1 MFGVNGS
8 DAFAPKNSF
17 AYGVALWVFL
27 IATAALSVYCLRPP
41 AAAGEDAPPLAFSA
55 GRALKHLQAIAQ
67 NPRPVGSAGHDRARD
82 YILAELAAQG
92 FETSVFTATALG
104 PRQSIPFRAAKV
116 QNITGRLRGTRGGS
130 AVMLVAHYD
139 SVPTGPGASDD
150 AAAVAALL
158 ETARALKS
166 GPPLKNDVV
175 ILLTDGE
182 ELGLM
187 GASAFVEERRGA
199 GDPAVVFNFEAR
211 GTSGQSVMFET
222 SDQNGWLIREFAEA
236 SPAPAGNSLM
246 YEIYKRLP
254 NDTDFSTFK
263 RAGLAGLNF
272 AYINGL
278 PRYHSATDSIQNLD
292 PGSLQHHGANA
303 LALARHFGNLDF
315 GEAKAV
321 NAVYFNPL
329 GSAFVHYPGGL
340 VIPLAL
346 FALLVFAAAVALGF
360 RKGLLTWRGIF
371 VGIAALLL
379 SGGAT
384 YVASRLALW
393 LLTVLHRGE
402 EFVPW
407 GDTYN
412 SSYYVL
418 ALVSL
423 ACAVVPA
430 VYVWFLRR
438 VRLYDL
444 AVGGVSWWL
453 IAAMLS
459 SLYLPGASYLFVWP
473 LVFASAGLGILFLSE
488 GRRPAL
494 KMTVTALCVAPAIL
508 LLGPMIYMLFTALT
522 FNAAGLVLQLL
533 VLLFGLL
540 VPALGAAAGG
550 RKWLAP
556 AAALSCAVA
565 FLVAGLFNSGFDAN
579 HPKTSSVFYGLNA
592 DSGRAVW
599 ASFDPRP
606 DEWTAQFFPAGGHS
620 AALTELIPTSSSS
633 LLQSEAPA
641 AQMAPPELVLLG
653 EESRGDSRLLRLR
666 VTSPRGA
673 AIVSLY
679 PDAGAQ
685 VVSVSINGKAVPL
698 EGGAAGGGAGQRQ
711 WGLQYYG
718 LPQEG
723 AELSIELKHS
733 GPFKIRATDRSYG
746 LPQLPGLTIK
756 PRPDYM
762 MSSPST
768 PGEMTLVGKSFTF

>member
-1 MFGVNGS
+1 MFGVNES
-8 DAFAPKNSF
+8 DAFASKNSF
-17 AYGVALWVFL
+17 AYSVALWAFL
-27 IATAALSVYCLRPP
+27 IATAALSIYCLRPP
-41 AAAGEDAPPLAFSA
+41 GPVAADASPLAFSS

-67 NPRPVGSAGHDRARD
+67 SPRPVGSAAHDRARD
-82 YILAELAAQG
+82 YILAALAAQG
-92 FETSVFTATALG
+92 FETSVSTATALG
-104 PRQSIPFRAAKV
+104 PPQYVPFRAATV
-116 QNITGRLRGTRGGS
+116 QNVKGLLRGTRGGR

-158 ETARALKS
+158 ETARALKA
-166 GPPLKNDVV
+166 GPPLKNDIV
-175 ILLTDGE
+175 ILFTDGE
-182 ELGLM
+182 ELGLL

-236 SPAPAGNSLM
+236 SPSPAGNSLM

-263 RAGLAGLNF
+263 RAGFAGLNF

-278 PRYHSATDSIQNLD
+278 TRYHSATDSIQNLD

-303 LALARHFGNLDF
+303 LALARHFGDLDF
-315 GEAKAV
+315 GEARAD

-329 GSAFVHYPGGL
+329 GSAFVHYPGRL

-346 FALLVFAAAVALGF
+346 FALLLLAGVVALGF
-360 RKGLLTWRGIF
+360 RRGLLTWRGIL
-371 VGIAALLL
+371 VGFAALLL

-384 YVASRLALW
+384 YVAVRLGLW
-393 LLTVLHRGE
+393 LVSALQRGE
-402 EFVPW
+402 EFAPW

-423 ACAVVPA
+423 VCAVVPA
-430 VYVWFLRR
+430 VYIWFLKR

-444 AVGGVSWWL
+444 AAGGLLWWL
-453 IAAMLS
+453 LPALLS
-459 SLYLPGASYLFVWP
+459 SLYVPGGSYLFIWP
-473 LVFASAGLGILFLSE
+473 LVFASAGLGILFLLE
-488 GRRPAL
+488 GRRPAW
-494 KMTVTALCVAPAIL
+494 KMLVIALCAGPGLL

-522 FNAAGLVLQLL
+522 FNAAGFILLLL

-540 VPALGAAAGG
+540 VPALGAAPT
-550 RKWLAP
+550 RRRWVAP
-556 AAALSCAVA
+556 AAALACGVA
-565 FLVAGLFNSGFDAN
+565 FLVAGLANSGFDAN
-579 HPKTSSVFYGLNA
+579 HPKTDSIFYGLNA
-592 DSGRAVW
+592 DNGQAVW
-599 ASFDPRP
+599 ATFDPRP
-606 DEWTAQFFPAGGHS
+606 DEWTAQFFPSGGRT
-620 AALTELIPTSSSS
+620 APLKELIPTSP
-633 LLQSEAPA
+633 LPFLQSEAPSA
-641 AQMAPPELVLLG
+641 SLSPPELTLLG
-653 EESRGDSRLLRLR
+653 EESRADSRLLRLR

-673 AIVSLY
+673 PIVTLY

-685 VVSVSINGKAVPL
+685 LVGVSVNGKVVPL
-698 EGGAAGGGAGQRQ
+698 EGDGAGGRQ

-718 LPQEG
+718 LPQGG
-723 AELSIELKHS
+723 AEVSIEVKPS
-733 GPFKIRATDRSYG
+733 GPFRMRVTDRSYG
-746 LPQLPGLTIK
+746 LPQLPGLAPR
-756 PRPDYM
+756 PRPDYT
-762 MSSPST
+762 MSAPST